1 MKAFRLYIHISL
13 LEYVEICQNQ
23 VQIFYSTFFYAL
35 LISNNEKH
43 QMISRVCFFA
53 LRPFQCFCVF
63 FLTLVCCKFQ
73 NIYTYSV
80 HTVFRG
86 KNIVIGNRQKIY
98 SKKTIIYAFFG
109 KRIFVFDLIKSNI
122 SNYTNYTMYI
132 MKFLLNRRIYRFSQ

>member
-1 MKAFRLYIHISL
+1 MKAFGCTSILAYL
-13 LEYVEICQNQ
+13 NMLKFAQNQ

-53 LRPFQCFCVF
+53 LRRFQCFCVF
-63 FLTLVCCKFQ
+63 FHALVCCKFQ
-73 NIYTYSV
+73 NVYTYSV

-122 SNYTNYTMYI
+122 SNYTMYI
-132 MKFLLNRRIYRFSQ
+132 MKFLLNRRIYRFSL